1 VHDGPR
7 GGEGGSVFAFGDGDS
22 DDDLEDLPTWTRDIQ
37 PYVHR
42 KYEQA
47 FGFYKGWQERQ
58 MKEFAVEYDKKMEQ
72 FYAKVHSRSKDLESN
87 LEVIQSETHCLLITQ

>member
-1 VHDGPR
+1 MHDGPR
-7 GGEGGSVFAFGDGDS
+7 GGEGSVFAFADGDT

-47 FGFYKGWQERQ
+47 FSFYKNWQERQ
-58 MKEFAVEYDKKMEQ
+58 MKEFAVEYERKLEK

-87 LEVIQSETHCLLITQ
+87 LEILQGETHGLLLTQ